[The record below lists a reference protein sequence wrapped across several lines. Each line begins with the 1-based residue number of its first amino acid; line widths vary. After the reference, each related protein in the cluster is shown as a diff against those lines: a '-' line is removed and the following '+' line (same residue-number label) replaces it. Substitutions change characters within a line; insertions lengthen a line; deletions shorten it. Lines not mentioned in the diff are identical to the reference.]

1 MMLAVFWLAYF
12 GCQVQT
18 ETSTDSLSGT
28 AMNNCQAYRIYDLS
42 NLFVSSVPEMRRN
55 EDGSERPFGMS
66 TITNVFDSRLHVA
79 FSALTPLD
87 GR

>member
-1 MMLAVFWLAYF
+1 
-12 GCQVQT
+12 
-18 ETSTDSLSGT
+18 
-28 AMNNCQAYRIYDLS
+28 MNNCQAYRIYDLS

-87 GR
+87 GRQEGYAACRKWRMVEVGTG